1 MHQTINHHIHP
12 HATLPRPDKEQ
23 LLGQRGVVLW
33 FCGLSGSGK
42 STIASGVERVLHQQG
57 RMTVRLDGDNL
68 RTGLN
73 ANLGFSD
80 DDRLENIRRTAE
92 VARILS
98 SNGIIVLCSL
108 ITPRGIHRDLA
119 RGILGEDFAEI
130 YVKASYEAC
139 ERRDVKGL
147 YAKAAKGEVAHF
159 TGRDS
164 HFEEPQQ
171 AELTIDTEKLSVED
185 AVFEV
190 LEFLANRGAPA
201 GELIP
206 G

>member
-1 MHQTINHHIHP
+1 MHQSVQSNIHP
-12 HATLPRPDKEQ
+12 HATLPRSDKEH
-23 LLGQRGVVLW
+23 LLGQRGIVLW

-42 STIASGVERVLHQQG
+42 STIAAGVERVLHQQG

-80 DDRLENIRRTAE
+80 EDRLENIRRTAE

-119 RGILGEDFAEI
+119 RGILGDDFAEI
-130 YVKASYEAC
+130 YVRASYEAC

-164 HFEEPQQ
+164 HFEEPHQ
-171 AELTIDTEKLSVED
+171 AELTLDTEKLSVED

-190 LEFLANRGAPA
+190 LEFLAARGNPVTGAVT
-201 GELIP
+201 G
-206 G
+206 